1 MLLCLQKR
9 GNVNTKSDN
18 SASGA
23 PTPALTRAVKQL
35 LRPLVG
41 LLLDNGLTYGW
52 LSKILKIIYVDV
64 AETEFSLEQ
73 KRQTDSRISL
83 LTGVHRKDVRRLRS
97 EDKENFEPPLSI
109 FIGAKLVAIWTTN
122 KNFMDKAGNP
132 AALPRL
138 SSNVDKKSAHSF
150 EELVRRVNKDIRP
163 RAILDEW
170 LRLGAVSLDDQD
182 RVKLE
187 VDAFIPAKGFDE
199 KAYYLGK
206 NVHDHMAAARR
217 NVQSAEPPF
226 LERSVYY
233 DQLSD
238 ASVEELSRLSEE
250 ESMALLKKIN
260 KRALQLQKRDV
271 KSKSTGK
278 RMNFGLYFFSDND
291 E

>member
-1 MLLCLQKR
+1 M
-9 GNVNTKSDN
+9 
-18 SASGA
+18 
-23 PTPALTRAVKQL
+23 
-35 LRPLVG
+35 G

-170 LRLGAVSLDDQD
+170 LRLGAVSLDDHD